1 MKDYLATYLASNF
14 QQYTKLLIEHADRA
28 LAQCFQFSMPWDM
41 ESTWV
46 SHTFEETIDWDYQMA
61 DDPEWTFMLS
71 RSGFVLHLAQAWV
84 ITQNTRYAEKAV
96 WYIHDFIRQAPHST
110 KREKTTWRSLDASMR
125 LMHWIDAMHL
135 LKEEN
140 SDVFLAGVR
149 MHIDYLA
156 TQDNEFLLFSN
167 WGVIGNA
174 GLFKG
179 SLLLCDTELALLAQ
193 QRVTQSLSY
202 QILSDGMQWEQSPL
216 YHAEVLSAL
225 LSMVQTANQYKW
237 PLDSCITDKAKDM
250 ALFMLGSMKPNR
262 HHFLQSDSDDT
273 DIRDVLTRAAYLL
286 DMDTLSIGC
295 FPVLEPYSSFFASKD
310 EIETFANRTHQPPP
324 FLSFGGMESG
334 NVYLRTGWTEQDS
347 CCHFRCGQI
356 GGGHGH
362 ADLLHV
368 DVVAHGHDVL
378 VDSGRYTYCEKE
390 ERKILKQQAS
400 HTTIVVDGQ
409 DATVYENTWAY
420 AKRALCANRMFSTV
434 GDWSYAQANSLGYLM
449 DTQFPVLIERE
460 ILQIDAS
467 LVLIH
472 DTMITSSP
480 HTYSWYFHFS
490 NQGDITIESNA
501 IHFSSAQ
508 VASTLYIEPGME
520 AISTRTLYAPH
531 YNELRTKPS
540 VQLNRCAEGFC
551 SALFVLHS
559 EPRNMEQAC
568 NLEELPV
575 KGARSGRLYSKEE
588 ARAWRIQKGSD
599 EPIEVLLRYQET
611 MELLCAGSLK
621 TYGRACVHQGSRTE
635 VFRF

>member
-1 MKDYLATYLASNF
+1 MNYLKSHLETHFPHYL
-14 QQYTKLLIEHADRA
+14 KLLVEHADRA
-28 LAQCFQFSMPWDM
+28 LGKCFQFSMPWDM

-46 SHTFEETIDWDYQMA
+46 SHSFENTIDWDYQMA

-84 ITQNTRYAEKAV
+84 ITHDSRYAEKAV
-96 WYIHDFIRQAPHST
+96 WYIHDFLKQAPYSIE
-110 KREKTTWRSLDASMR
+110 REKTTWRSLDASMR
-125 LMHWIDAMHL
+125 LMYWIDAMLL
-135 LKEEN
+135 LKQEDSEQ
-140 SDVFLAGVR
+140 FLAGVR
-149 MHIDYLA
+149 MHTDYLA
-156 TQDNEFLLFSN
+156 TQDSEFLLFSN
-167 WGVIGNA
+167 WGIIGNA

-179 SLLLCDTELALLAQ
+179 SLFLHDTKRALLAQ
-193 QRVTQSLSY
+193 QRVAQSLSY

-225 LSMVQTANQYKW
+225 LSMIQTAKQYEW
-237 PLDSCITDKAKDM
+237 PLDSFITDKAKDM
-250 ALFMLGSMKPNR
+250 AAFMLGSMKPNR

-273 DIRDVLTRAAYLL
+273 DIRDVLTRASFLL
-286 DMDTLSIGC
+286 EDLSLAVGC
-295 FPVLEPYSSFFASKD
+295 FAELEPYSSFFAGK
-310 EIETFANRTHQPPP
+310 EAIESFARRTTQEPG
-324 FLSFGGMESG
+324 FCSFAAMASG
-334 NVYLRTGWTEQDS
+334 NIYLRTGWTEQDS
-347 CCHFRCGQI
+347 CSHFRCGQI

-368 DVVAHGHDVL
+368 DIVAHGHDVL

-400 HTTIVVDGQ
+400 HNTIVVDGK
-409 DATVYENTWAY
+409 DATVYESTWTY
-420 AKRALCANRMFSTV
+420 AKRALCSNRMFSSK
-434 GDWSYAQANSLGYLM
+434 GNWNYAQANNLGYLM
-449 DTQFPVLIERE
+449 GAQHPVLIERE

-472 DTMITSSP
+472 DTLITSSN
-480 HTYSWYFHFS
+480 HNYSWHFHFS
-490 NQGDITIESNA
+490 NQGKITKESNA
-501 IHFSSAQ
+501 IQFSSPGI
-508 VASTLYIEPGME
+508 ASTLYFEPGME
-520 AISTRTLYAPH
+520 AVSTRTLYAPH
-531 YNELRTKPS
+531 YNDLTTKPS
-540 VQLNRCAEGFC
+540 VQLQRHAEGSN

-559 EPRNMEQAC
+559 EPMDQPKSC
-568 NLEELPV
+568 TIVELPV
-575 KGARSGRLYSKEE
+575 HGARSNRLYSKQE